1 MIRLANVVKTYDDGR
16 TTALAPLNLAVA
28 KGEHVSIT
36 GRSGSGKSTLLNLLA
51 GLDRPDT
58 GDIWFDGEQVTQAR
72 QWTALRARQ
81 IGIVFQHYCLLAD
94 FTVRENIDIGM
105 MPLEQAPARRR
116 RLDELVETFDL
127 ARIASQF
134 PPTLSGGERQ
144 RVAIARAIANRP
156 ALLLADEPTG
166 NLNTEASR
174 NIMDILTGLNAAS
187 DCTLI
192 VVTHDPA
199 VAARAA
205 RRIELR
211 DGTVISDTDGARP

>member
-94 FTVRENIDIGM
+94 FTVR
-105 MPLEQAPARRR
+105 AYFAR
-116 RLDELVETFDL
+116 T
-127 ARIASQF
+127 
-134 PPTLSGGERQ
+134 P
-144 RVAIARAIANRP
+144 RV
-156 ALLLADEPTG
+156 
-166 NLNTEASR
+166 
-174 NIMDILTGLNAAS
+174 
-187 DCTLI
+187 
-192 VVTHDPA
+192 
-199 VAARAA
+199 
-205 RRIELR
+205 
-211 DGTVISDTDGARP
+211 